1 LTSIELNR
9 LKKRID
15 SLKNSLFIT
24 NNSNKKGNIDLRTYL
39 IDVESFSKKWD
50 QNLEDLQ
57 NQLSNKFS
65 SLFSKFN
72 IKDSLKNLSNSII
85 QAKLNKSKN
94 QVTLGHPQEPSLFE
108 QL

>member
-65 SLFSKFN
+65 SLLSKFN
-72 IKDSLKNLSNSII
+72 IKDSLKNLSNSIM
-85 QAKLNKSKN
+85 QAKPNNSKN